1 MMSVKFTVV
10 IQKEGNWYVA
20 KCLENN
26 VTSQG
31 KTIEESMENLSEAI
45 SLYYEDN
52 EIENMSAPVFITT
65 MEVAI

>member
-1 MMSVKFTVV
+1 MSVKFTVV
-10 IQKEGNWYVA
+10 IQKEESWYVA
-20 KCLENN
+20 KCIENN

-52 EIENMSAPVFITT
+52 EIESISSPVFITT

>member
-1 MMSVKFTVV
+1 MSVKFTVF
-10 IQKEGNWYVA
+10 IQKEENWYVA

-26 VTSQG
+26 VASQG
-31 KTIEESMENLSEAI
+31 RTIEESMDNLSEAI

-52 EIENMSAPVFITT
+52 EIENLSSPVFITT